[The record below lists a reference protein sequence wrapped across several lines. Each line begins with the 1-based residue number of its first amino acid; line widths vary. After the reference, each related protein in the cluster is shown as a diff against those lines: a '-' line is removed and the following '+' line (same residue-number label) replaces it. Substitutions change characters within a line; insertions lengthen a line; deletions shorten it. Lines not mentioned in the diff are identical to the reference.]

1 MAVTINLN
9 DADNNGTGI
18 DMPAYFADFNQY
30 FDRAGYGHFSSNPLD
45 FSGNQYG
52 ANDDSMFVPFVGDD
66 ARSFIADSGA
76 SGDLNYNILGGR
88 VLEGTLNSL
97 SFGSGLNYT
106 SSSDSFS
113 HVAEDIDIS
122 GLGLSGSGANNPV
135 HNVVYGLMSNNTTA
149 LEAQLNANDLVINGS
164 SGADT
169 IQSYAGNDGLTGN
182 AGNDT
187 FVFNSGSGNDVITD
201 LSAGDLID
209 VLGNWNGATE
219 FSDLTID
226 YTSDPGNAII
236 SVDGYTD
243 TITVEGITSG
253 LTEDF
258 FI

>member
-9 DADNNGTGI
+9 DANNDGTGI
-18 DMPAYFADFNQY
+18 NMPGYFSDFNQN
-30 FDRAGYGHFSSNPLD
+30 FDRSGWGHFSSNPFD
-45 FSGNQYG
+45 FNGNNYAASNG
-52 ANDDSMFVPFVGDD
+52 SALLPFVSDT
-66 ARSFIADSGA
+66 AQSFIADSGA
-76 SGDLNYNILGGR
+76 AGDISYSLLSH
-88 VLEGTLNSL
+88 VLSGTLDSV
-97 SFGSGLNYT
+97 SFGHGLNYD
-106 SSSDSFS
+106 SASDSFT
-113 HVAEDIDIS
+113 HTTNDIDIS

-169 IQSYAGNDGLTGN
+169 IQSYAGNDVLTGN

-187 FVFNSGSGNDVITD
+187 FVFNSGSGKDVITD

-226 YTSDPGNAII
+226 YTSDPGNAVI